1 MTDVGPTDILPGNL
15 SEQQL
20 FVLAL
25 LAIKADTDADDETA
39 RDTVLG
45 IPISMPV
52 DRTPGRYRY
61 SKLSWTVAEE
71 FDKVG
76 LWIRERSWGTKRRY
90 LTSNHSASLSRT
102 IDRLEEH
109 GYIERRGPPTKIIV
123 PTDKGLRAGYEA
135 IRRHQDSRYNLHFDT
150 LPDTPLAD

>member
-1 MTDVGPTDILPGNL
+1 MIDVGPTDALRGNL
-15 SEQQL
+15 SDQQL
-20 FVLAL
+20 FILAL

-45 IPISMPV
+45 VPVSMPV
-52 DRTPGRYRY
+52 NRIPGRYRY

-76 LWIRERSWGTKRRY
+76 LRIRERSWGTKRRL

-102 IDRLEEH
+102 IDRLEER

-123 PTDKGLRAGYEA
+123 PTDKGLWAGYEA
-135 IRRHQDSRYNLHFDT
+135 IRRHRDGRYNLHFDT
-150 LPDTPLAD
+150 LPDAPLVD